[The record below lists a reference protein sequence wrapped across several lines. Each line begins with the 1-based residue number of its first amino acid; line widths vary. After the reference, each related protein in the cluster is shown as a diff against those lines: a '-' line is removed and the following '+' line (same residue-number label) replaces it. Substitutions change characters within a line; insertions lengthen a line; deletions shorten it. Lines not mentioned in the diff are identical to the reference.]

1 MFQIIIGRTH
11 LGILFNPN
19 PRGFVGF
26 DVFDGNWKGIASSFR
41 ITFSPEK
48 WNLYSYFRWWLTQWF
63 KTSFFIFFFFGETGF
78 FELFDIQWIYL
89 LIRDIVSDN
98 QSFFKRFPVSPKNLP
113 WHWTSSMI
121 ILVYAIIGNK
131 ETRGAFKYGFDWL
144 NKSIISLVFC
154 LVCRM

>member
-1 MFQIIIGRTH
+1 MSVFWSIQIPVVSLVWMSSMVTEKALPWVSASH
-11 LGILFNPN
+11 FPLKSGIC
-19 PRGFVGF
+19 
-26 DVFDGNWKGIASSFR
+26 IH
-41 ITFSPEK
+41 
-48 WNLYSYFRWWLTQWF
+48 
-63 KTSFFIFFFFGETGF
+63 TSADDSHSDSKLHFFFFGEIGF
-78 FELFDIQWIYL
+78 FGLFDIQWIYL

-121 ILVYAIIGNK
+121 IFVYAIIGNK